1 MSISWTPSG
10 CVSNASMK
18 PSSARIR
25 AISRFT
31 RDEGR
36 LRSLCR
42 AALALRMRVSMS
54 AIGSV
59 TFMSVFVRL
68 LGGGSLPPSGW
79 RLPLMAAAP
88 WRPSVCRELYQ
99 LDLVTPGSWPSRARS
114 RKQMRHI
121 AKRRM

>member
-1 MSISWTPSG
+1 M
-10 CVSNASMK
+10 N
-18 PSSARIR
+18 PSSVRIR

-36 LRSLCR
+36 LSSLCR

-68 LGGGSLPPSGW
+68 LGDGSLPPVRGW
-79 RLPLMAAAP
+79 RLSLMAAAR
-88 WRPSVCRELYQ
+88 WRPVL
-99 LDLVTPGSWPSRARS
+99 
-114 RKQMRHI
+114 
-121 AKRRM
+121 